1 MSVIVVLVAFSILVA
16 LGFLLAF
23 FWSVKDGQ
31 YDDPYSSSVRILF
44 EDEKPATGNETP
56 ASPEPDP
63 SETSSNPK

>member
-56 ASPEPDP
+56 ASPEPDL

>member
-1 MSVIVVLVAFSILVA
+1 MSVIVVLVAFSIVVA

-44 EDEKPATGNETP
+44 EDEKPGTGNEPP
-56 ASPEPDP
+56 ASPDTDP
-63 SETSSNPK
+63 SETSSNQK